1 MNIQQTN
8 YKNKINQISSLESL
22 AEYAI
27 DALAEESPSYFH
39 GYEKAFTKEIQ
50 NYGLELVQECRNGNL
65 LELSDKAIEKL
76 ALVEDRIGIGDNAF
90 QSWLPV
96 RCIDDNRPDAL
107 VGPRKRSRFS

>member
-8 YKNKINQISSLESL
+8 SKNKINQISSLESL

-76 ALVEDRIGIGDNAF
+76 ASVEDRIGNIM
-90 QSWLPV
+90 
-96 RCIDDNRPDAL
+96 DAL
-107 VGPRKRSRFS
+107 CVLETMHFKAGFQFGALMIIDLMH

>member
-50 NYGLELVQECRNGNL
+50 NYGDSLIHDCLDGTL
-65 LELSDKAIEKL
+65 LRTSNEFISEAIEN
-76 ALVEDRIGIGDNAF
+76 RIGNVLDASCRLNHEYFKAGF
-90 QSWLPV
+90 QFGALII
-96 RCIDDNRPDAL
+96 IDL
-107 VGPRKRSRFS
+107 MH